1 MITKPVA
8 KWRGKNQFSCHLRPS
23 NTSKLVKTDLSS
35 FTSNTTQGVVG
46 KRTRLTT
53 FTLAPLS
60 THSNELLKKQVLK
73 LSSFRYRKANS
84 IKHIYIYIYIL
95 SNRNDFTKLFSFDLY
110 YVVNHALTT
119 LFNRSVL
126 QFLFAI
132 VKLAKVLILNKLG
145 NIVNINLYVAYL
157 YDICTCLKLREK

>member
-1 MITKPVA
+1 MKTKPVT
-8 KWRGKNQFSCHLRPS
+8 KRRGKKQFSCHLRPS

-84 IKHIYIYIYIL
+84 IKHIYIYCPIEMIL
-95 SNRNDFTKLFSFDLY
+95 RNFF
-110 YVVNHALTT
+110 
-119 LFNRSVL
+119 RSI
-126 QFLFAI
+126 FI
-132 VKLAKVLILNKLG
+132 
-145 NIVNINLYVAYL
+145 
-157 YDICTCLKLREK
+157 TS